1 MAGITEDQLH
11 ELRLRY
17 EATYDAYQ
25 SCVEALANV
34 ERKGSR
40 PTHELLAAE
49 AKALRELN
57 EARERYRDALMEIAF
72 LSDDPKR

>member
-1 MAGITEDQLH
+1 MAIRETELR

-34 ERKGSR
+34 QRQGSR
-40 PTHELLAAE
+40 PTHDLLAAE

-57 EARERYRDALMEIAF
+57 EARERYRDALMAIAF
-72 LSDDPKR
+72 LSDDPKH